1 MTEFSKKTFTQMVY
15 TKLASISGLTVVLS
29 QPTDES
35 IFPCALINNPL
46 TSISRSE
53 NGVPVEIRIQVSIE
67 YWNATKYGCMD
78 LSDSGD
84 IKLRDMNLIR
94 TNTTLDTYDEI
105 TRKYR
110 YGANYE
116 VIYDSIHD
124 ALITIK

>member
-15 TKLASISGLTVVLS
+15 TKLATISGLTVVLS

-35 IFPCALINNPL
+35 TFPCAVINNPL

-53 NGVPVEIRIQVSIE
+53 NSVPVEIKIQVSIE
-67 YWNATKYGCMD
+67 YWSETKYGCMD

-84 IKLRDMNLIR
+84 IKLREMNLIR
-94 TNTTLDTYDEI
+94 TNTTLDTYDTI

-110 YGANYE
+110 YGGNYE
-116 VIYDSIHD
+116 VTYDGIHN
-124 ALITIK
+124 AFINIK

>member
-15 TKLASISGLTVVLS
+15 TNLITVSGLSVVLS
-29 QPTDES
+29 QPKEDS
-35 IFPCALINNPL
+35 IFPCAVIGNPL

-53 NGVPVEIRIQVSIE
+53 NSVPVEVKVQIPIE
-67 YWNATKYGCMD
+67 YWADTKYSCMD

-84 IKLRDMNLIR
+84 IKLRAMNLIR

-110 YGANYE
+110 YGGNYE
-116 VIYDSIHD
+116 VIYDAIHN
-124 ALITIK
+124 AFIHIK